1 MKRIMIVLA
10 ACIASGMFSAGCLS
24 RASSF
29 EASSAPLQQGGFTE
43 MGTEV
48 TGTCT
53 QMQWLFFTFGAAG
66 SPQRHALRE
75 ALGAVQGTDALIS
88 VAVDIEQFAFISTE
102 LLPFPVLPVFTT
114 TRVTGG
120 PVKYNAQ

>member
-1 MKRIMIVLA
+1 MKKIVFGVALA
-10 ACIASGMFSAGCLS
+10 AVSSLFSTGCLS
-24 RASSF
+24 KASSF
-29 EASSAPLQQGGFTE
+29 APSSAPLQPGGFTE
-43 MGTEV
+43 LGTEV

-75 ALGAVQGTDALIS
+75 ALDVVQGTDALVS
-88 VAVDIEQFAFISTE
+88 VAVDVEQFALISTE
-102 LLPFPVLPVFTT
+102 LLPFPILPIFST

-120 PVKYNAQ
+120 PVKYNVQ